1 MAILECELYESTVLE
16 LSDFWIEVP
25 TERARRQGRA
35 VLRLLSLRFCGESAD
50 NPRNYDFAK
59 YQRVRPDAF
68 LPGRLLFALLL
79 RLEEQFQAQL
89 N

>member
-1 MAILECELYESTVLE
+1 V
-16 LSDFWIEVP
+16 
-25 TERARRQGRA
+25 
-35 VLRLLSLRFCGESAD
+35 D

-68 LPGRLLFALLL
+68 LPGCLLFALLL